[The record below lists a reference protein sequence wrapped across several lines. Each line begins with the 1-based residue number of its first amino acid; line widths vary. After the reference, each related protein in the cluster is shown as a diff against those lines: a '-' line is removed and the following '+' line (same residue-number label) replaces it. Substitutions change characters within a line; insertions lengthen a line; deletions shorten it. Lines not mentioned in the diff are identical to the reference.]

1 MAGFKSGFLDK
12 ILGRIDRLDT
22 EGLQSV
28 VQRLEEQRQFFETV
42 FNVIED
48 GILVVNWK
56 GRINTATK
64 LLASCWV
71 WMRGPWTSLRSV
83 G

>member
-1 MAGFKSGFLDK
+1 MAGFKSSFLDK

-42 FNVIED
+42 FN
-48 GILVVNWK
+48 L
-56 GRINTATK
+56 
-64 LLASCWV
+64 
-71 WMRGPWTSLRSV
+71 SLIHI
-83 G
+83 